1 MLQGLP
7 TESVRNGG
15 VVLITGAAGN
25 LGSAATTAF
34 RTQGARLVLV
44 ERSRDKLV
52 RAYGESPDVLLEGDV
67 DLADP
72 AAWDAL
78 VARAT
83 ERFGR
88 IDALV
93 HTVGAYRGGKTLAD
107 EDLATWSTLFDA
119 NVRSALLA
127 CRAVLP
133 GMLARGHGRIV
144 TVASRDALTAEP
156 GAAAYSAMKAAVLRM
171 TESLAAETRGTGVTA
186 NCILPAAIDTPQNR
200 ASLDPSAWR
209 SLVPADA
216 IADVIAFL
224 ASPASRA
231 VTGAALPVYGG

>member
-1 MLQGLP
+1 MSAKQ
-7 TESVRNGG
+7 

-25 LGSAATTAF
+25 LGAAVTTAF
-34 RTQGARLVLV
+34 RAAGARLVLV

-52 RAYGESPDVLLEGDV
+52 RAYGGADSSEQLLVGDV

-72 AAWDAL
+72 AGWDAI

-83 ERFGR
+83 GHFGTV
-88 IDALV
+88 DALV
-93 HTVGAYRGGKTLAD
+93 HTVGTYRGGKTLAD
-107 EDLATWSTLFDA
+107 EDLATWGTLFDA

-133 GMLARGHGRIV
+133 GMLARRQGRIV

-156 GAAAYSAMKAAVLRM
+156 GAAAYSAAKAAVLRM

-200 ASLDPSAWR
+200 AGLDPSAWS
-209 SLVPADA
+209 SLVPPDA
-216 IADVIAFL
+216 IADVIVFL
-224 ASPASRA
+224 ASPAARA
-231 VTGAALPVYGG
+231 VTGVALPVYGA

>member
-1 MLQGLP
+1 MSREQ
-7 TESVRNGG
+7 
-15 VVLITGAAGN
+15 VVLVTGAAGN
-25 LGSAATTAF
+25 LGAAVTTAF
-34 RTQGARLVLV
+34 RATGARLVLV

-52 RAYGESPDVLLEGDV
+52 RAYGSESPDVLLEGDA

-72 AAWDAL
+72 AAWDRL

-93 HTVGAYRGGKTLAD
+93 HTVGAYRGGRTLAE

-156 GAAAYSAMKAAVLRM
+156 GAAAYSAMKAAVLRL
-171 TESLAAETRGTGVTA
+171 TESLAAETRRTGVTA

-200 ASLDPSAWR
+200 AGLDPSAWP
-209 SLVPADA
+209 SLVPGDA
-216 IADVIAFL
+216 IADVITFL
-224 ASPASRA
+224 TSPAARA
-231 VTGAALPVYGG
+231 VSGAAIPVYGA

>member
-1 MLQGLP
+1 MSTGQ
-7 TESVRNGG
+7 

-25 LGSAATTAF
+25 LGSAAVTAF
-34 RTQGARLVLV
+34 RDSGARLVLV
-44 ERSRDKLV
+44 ERSAQKLA
-52 RAYGESPDVLLEGDV
+52 RAYEAAHPDALLVGDV

-72 AAWDAL
+72 VAWNGI

-83 ERFGR
+83 ERFGTV
-88 IDALV
+88 DALV
-93 HTVGAYRGGKTLAD
+93 HTVGTYRGGKSLAE
-107 EDLATWSTLFDA
+107 EDLATWATLFDA

-156 GAAAYSAMKAAVLRM
+156 GAAAYSAAKAAVLRM

-186 NCILPAAIDTPQNR
+186 NCVLPAAIDTPQNR
-200 ASLDPSAWR
+200 AGLDPSAWS

-216 IADVIAFL
+216 IADVIVFL
-224 ASPASRA
+224 ASRASRA
-231 VTGAALPVYGG
+231 VSGVALPVYGA

>member
-1 MLQGLP
+1 MTSATQ
-7 TESVRNGG
+7 
-15 VVLITGAAGN
+15 VVLVTGAAGN
-25 LGSAATTAF
+25 LGAAVTMAF
-34 RTQGARLVLV
+34 RASAARLVLV
-44 ERSRDKLV
+44 ERSRDKLL
-52 RAYGESPDVLLEGDV
+52 RAYGDDPPDTLLEGDL

-72 AAWDAL
+72 AAWDGV
-78 VARAT
+78 VARAS

-133 GMLARGHGRIV
+133 GMLTRGYGRIV

-156 GAAAYSAMKAAVLRM
+156 GAAAYSAAKAALLRM
-171 TESLAAETRGTGVTA
+171 TESLAAETRGRGVTA

-200 ASLDPSAWR
+200 ASLDPSAWP
-209 SLVPADA
+209 SLVPGDA
-216 IADVIAFL
+216 IADVIVFL
-224 ASPASRA
+224 ASPAARA
-231 VTGAALPVYGG
+231 LSGAAIPIYGA

>member
-1 MLQGLP
+1 MSREQ
-7 TESVRNGG
+7 
-15 VVLITGAAGN
+15 VVFVTGAAGN
-25 LGSAATTAF
+25 LGAAVTAAF
-34 RTQGARLVLV
+34 RATGARLVLV

-52 RAYGESPDVLLEGDV
+52 RAYGSGSPDVLLERDV

-72 AAWDAL
+72 AAWDRL

-93 HTVGAYRGGKTLAD
+93 HTVGAYRGGRTLAE

-171 TESLAAETRGTGVTA
+171 TESLAAETRRTGVTA

-200 ASLDPSAWR
+200 ASLDPSAWP
-209 SLVPADA
+209 SLVPGDA
-216 IADVIAFL
+216 IADVITFL
-224 ASPASRA
+224 TSPAARA
-231 VTGAALPVYGG
+231 VSGAAIPVYGA